1 MCGIYAYIGKKRN
14 ATSAVFDGLKRLDYR
29 GYDSWG
35 IAVINDHKILLNKH
49 VGKVNKALLK
59 LPKSSIAI
67 GHTRWATH
75 GAVTDLNAHPHF
87 SSDKSFILAQNG
99 IMENHEEIK
108 VNLFKKYY
116 KFISQTDTEVI
127 VRLIE
132 EESIKAKNIIEAI
145 RKAFN
150 KLRGRNTIIILT
162 KDGQVVGVRNG
173 SPLVLGFSKDK
184 TEIYFSSDTLSFAP
198 YVDQTLTLE
207 NGNMAIYSE
216 GKITL
221 KDVVTGKNIDLKDEK
236 NKIQKQKVA
245 KGKYKHFMIKEIY
258 EQPNVIR
265 AVIKQ
270 DFTSLKKLATQI
282 KKSKNVYCIG
292 SGTAGAAAAQ
302 IAFYLR
308 TFGKINAISLIGAEA
323 SEYVDLINKNDLVIA
338 PSQSGETADVLEF
351 VEKVKKLKKVKFAS
365 YVNMQGSLMSRL
377 SDFKFMAN
385 AGPEICV
392 MSTKVFVSQIS
403 WGYLLAKIVEGK
415 YKKGINNLI
424 KLSQKINKLLN

>member
-1 MCGIYAYIGKKRN
+1 MLFIYFYIILHESKMCGIYAYIGKKRN

-150 KLRGRNTIIILT
+150 KLRMTET
-162 KDGQVVGVRNG
+162 KN
-173 SPLVLGFSKDK
+173 S
-184 TEIYFSSDTLSFAP
+184 
-198 YVDQTLTLE
+198 
-207 NGNMAIYSE
+207 
-216 GKITL
+216 
-221 KDVVTGKNIDLKDEK
+221 
-236 NKIQKQKVA
+236 
-245 KGKYKHFMIKEIY
+245 
-258 EQPNVIR
+258 
-265 AVIKQ
+265 
-270 DFTSLKKLATQI
+270 
-282 KKSKNVYCIG
+282 
-292 SGTAGAAAAQ
+292 
-302 IAFYLR
+302 
-308 TFGKINAISLIGAEA
+308 
-323 SEYVDLINKNDLVIA
+323 
-338 PSQSGETADVLEF
+338 
-351 VEKVKKLKKVKFAS
+351 
-365 YVNMQGSLMSRL
+365 
-377 SDFKFMAN
+377 
-385 AGPEICV
+385 
-392 MSTKVFVSQIS
+392 
-403 WGYLLAKIVEGK
+403 
-415 YKKGINNLI
+415 
-424 KLSQKINKLLN
+424 